1 MLSMVSHLK
10 HNNSQCRQLKPVI
23 TVVAVFTVRASC
35 LRGYTDWLF
44 VSGGLHHAAV
54 RIAGEDVYRH
64 LKHEGGTHRVQRIPE
79 VGLSSRMQR
88 IHTGTMTVII
98 LPQPVEVGSA
108 FISLLP
114 ALSSS
119 DFKALWSSVH
129 RWTSTLIQRISAS
142 TRSDPEAPADKV

>member
-1 MLSMVSHLK
+1 M
-10 HNNSQCRQLKPVI
+10 
-23 TVVAVFTVRASC
+23 
-35 LRGYTDWLF
+35 
-44 VSGGLHHAAV
+44 
-54 RIAGEDVYRH
+54 
-64 LKHEGGTHRVQRIPE
+64 QRIPE

-119 DFKALWSSVH
+119 DFKVLWSSVH
-129 RWTSTLIQRISAS
+129 RWTSTSIQRISAL
-142 TRSDPEAPADKV
+142 TRSDPEAPADKA